1 MPENADKEY
10 WIREG
15 FKDEYLKRWVVDL
28 IYSDG
33 GPDEDFRY
41 AIYLDEDLSIQ
52 WFFKDQTEGRTLP
65 PERFFPK
72 DFGLILTDVVH
83 LETLSEGLRL
93 QFRDWLHWAGRE
105 SSIGKA
111 DKKDAQG
118 ESLKADDVSS
128 AVAECDFSQ
137 LRRQQ
142 STLRSCRRLI
152 AEALARAIEDCPP
165 PPPPVDPN
173 QPRPADPRSEAARS
187 ALQKA
192 QEYVK
197 GRSSDRGRKN
207 VLAGAM
213 MGLLM
218 CLLMLA
224 FFNYAFT
231 QSPESP
237 ASKSIIEKLQKA
249 QDVPQDSAAGP
260 SATYE
265 ALILAAQ
272 SWSWIS
278 PEGWDV
284 IKFSLIGSLGA
295 MLSLLMGAST
305 RQYDAGA
312 GQTINM
318 IEGASRIMVGVL
330 GAAFITLGIKSKF
343 LLGFMTLPN
352 SMDLANQDTAMWLQ
366 FLLGFAAG
374 LSERL
379 VPSFVSI
386 VESQVQTVTKPQ

>member
-1 MPENADKEY
+1 MPDNADREY

-33 GPDEDFRY
+33 GPDEDFMY

-52 WFFKDQTEGRTLP
+52 WFFKDQTDGKTLP

-93 QFRDWLHWAGRE
+93 QFRDWLHWAE
-105 SSIGKA
+105 HEA
-111 DKKDAQG
+111 DNQKSAPKKEQG
-118 ESLKADDVSS
+118 ASVENNEPC
-128 AVAECDFSQ
+128 AVIERDFSR

-142 STLRSCRRLI
+142 TTLRASRRLI
-152 AEALARAIEDCPP
+152 AEALSRAIEDC

-173 QPRPADPRSEAARS
+173 QPRPVDPRSEAARS

-207 VLAGAM
+207 VLGGAL
-213 MGLLM
+213 MGLTF
-218 CLLMLA
+218 CLMLLA
-224 FFNYAFT
+224 VFNYVLA
-231 QSPESP
+231 QKWSWLSP
-237 ASKSIIEKLQKA
+237 AAWE
-249 QDVPQDSAAGP
+249 
-260 SATYE
+260 
-265 ALILAAQ
+265 
-272 SWSWIS
+272 
-278 PEGWDV
+278 V
-284 IKFSLIGSLGA
+284 IMFSLIGSLGA

-318 IEGASRIMVGVL
+318 IEGASRIIVGVL

-352 SMDLANQDTAMWLQ
+352 SMDAANQDTAMWLQ

-374 LSERL
+374 MSERL

-386 VESQVQTVTKPQ
+386 VESQVQTGTKLQ

>member
-1 MPENADKEY
+1 MPDNSDKEY

-33 GPDEDFRY
+33 GPDQEYMY

-52 WFFKDQTEGRTLP
+52 WFFKDQTQGKKLP
-65 PERFFPK
+65 SERFFPK

-83 LETLSEGLRL
+83 LETLSEGLRK
-93 QFRDWLHWAGRE
+93 QFRDWLHWTERE
-105 SSIGKA
+105 SSISKA

-118 ESLKADDVSS
+118 ESLKASDVSDS
-128 AVAECDFSQ
+128 VAECDFSR

-142 STLRSCRRLI
+142 SALRACRRLI
-152 AEALARAIEDCPP
+152 AEALARAIEDYPELVGQNPP
-165 PPPPVDPN
+165 LPV
-173 QPRPADPRSEAARS
+173 DPRSEAARS

-192 QEYVK
+192 QEYVN

-207 VLAGAM
+207 VLAGAL
-213 MGLLM
+213 MGLLL
-218 CLLMLA
+218 CLVMLA
-224 FFNYAFT
+224 FFNYALT
-231 QSPESP
+231 Q
-237 ASKSIIEKLQKA
+237 ARW
-249 QDVPQDSAAGP
+249 AGP
-260 SATYE
+260 PSPDASAE
-265 ALILAAQ
+265 EMNMVALNAMR
-272 SWSWIS
+272 WSWIS
-278 PEGWDV
+278 PDGWDV

-305 RQYDAGA
+305 RRYDAGA

-318 IEGASRIMVGVL
+318 IEGASRIIVGVL

-352 SMDLANQDTAMWLQ
+352 SLDATNQDTAMWLQ

-374 LSERL
+374 MSERL

-386 VESQVQTVTKPQ
+386 VESQVQTGTKPQ

>member
-1 MPENADKEY
+1 MPDNADKEY

-33 GPDEDFRY
+33 GPDEDFMY

-52 WFFKDQTEGRTLP
+52 WFFKDQTPGKVLP

-93 QFRDWLHWAGRE
+93 QFRDWLHWAERDAAN
-105 SSIGKA
+105 GKA
-111 DKKDAQG
+111 AKKDAQG
-118 ESLKADDVSS
+118 ESLKVKDVSS
-128 AVAECDFSQ
+128 AVVECDFSR

-142 STLRSCRRLI
+142 TTLRASRRLI
-152 AEALARAIEDCPP
+152 AEALSRAIEDYPP
-165 PPPPVDPN
+165 PPPPSDPN

-213 MGLLM
+213 MGLML
-218 CLLMLA
+218 CLLLLG
-224 FFNYAFT
+224 FFNYAYT
-231 QSPESP
+231 Q
-237 ASKSIIEKLQKA
+237 ASGVAMASLGPDTPVEELSKA
-249 QDVPQDSAAGP
+249 AAN
-260 SATYE
+260 A
-265 ALILAAQ
+265 I
-272 SWSWIS
+272 SWKWIS
-278 PEGWDV
+278 AEGWDV

-318 IEGASRIMVGVL
+318 IEGASRIIVGVL

-343 LLGFMTLPN
+343 LLGFMTIPN
-352 SMDLANQDTAMWLQ
+352 GADSSDTVMWLQ

-374 LSERL
+374 MSERL

-386 VESQVQTVTKPQ
+386 VESQVQTGSKPQ